1 MTRLFNDPAAFADEM
16 TDGFVAAH
24 AHRVRAVPGGVVRST
39 AVPPARVA
47 VVVGGGS
54 GHYPAFAGLVGPGL
68 ADAAVIGNVFASPSA
83 RQVASVARAVEQ
95 GGGIL
100 LTYGNYAGDCLNF
113 DAAQDELRAAGL
125 PVETVRVT
133 DDIFSAPATE
143 RDKRRGIAGDLV
155 VFKIAGAAAAE
166 GRSLAEV
173 TGLARRA
180 NDRTYTMGVAF
191 SGCTLPGAPAPLFTV
206 PAGRM
211 AIGLGIHGEPGFAE
225 VDLPTADGLADL
237 LVDRLLA
244 ERPEGAGTRAAVLLN
259 GLGSVKNEELFVVYG
274 RVARRLDAAGVAVVA
289 PEVGELCTSF
299 DMAGVSL
306 TLAWLD
312 DELERLWLAPAD
324 AAGFHRGT
332 VHAVPV
338 GRGTVHAVP
347 VAARHGEVAA
357 GTTEL
362 PVADEGSRLAAA
374 TAVDILAAI
383 AATVDEHADELG
395 RIDAVA
401 GDGDHG
407 IGMRRGATAAV
418 AAARGAYER
427 GAGVGSL
434 LVAAAEAWSGR
445 AGGTSGAL
453 WGIALRRIGETLGD
467 TGAPTPGTM
476 ARALRAARDGICA
489 AGGAEPGDKTMVDAL
504 VPLDVAFAAAARDG
518 SSATEAWDAAAS
530 AAEKAADDTRN
541 LLPRKGRA
549 RPHADRSL
557 GTPDAGAVSLSLI
570 ARTVH
575 SVLTERSS
583 QFHRPAAASTAGMGA
598 AFASCVATRWS
609 VFDASVVS
617 LSNRTR

>member
-24 AHRVRAVPGGVVRST
+24 AHRVRAVPGGVVT
-39 AVPPARVA
+39 NTGTPPGRVA

-68 ADAAVIGNVFASPSA
+68 ADGAVVGNVFASPSA
-83 RQVASVARAVEQ
+83 RQVATVARAVDH

-125 PVETVRVT
+125 AVETVRVT

-155 VFKIAGAAAAE
+155 VFKVAGAAAAE

-173 TGLARRA
+173 TALARRA

-191 SGCTLPGAPAPLFTV
+191 SGCTLPGAGTPLFTV

-237 LVDRLLA
+237 LVDRLLE
-244 ERPEGAGTRAAVLLN
+244 ERPADAGTRAAVLLN

-274 RVARRLDAAGVAVVA
+274 RVARRLEVAGVAVVA

-324 AAGFHRGT
+324 AAGFHRAT
-332 VHAVPV
+332 VHAVP
-338 GRGTVHAVP
+338 
-347 VAARHGEVAA
+347 AAASRVEVAA
-357 GTTEL
+357 EAMETL
-362 PVADEGSRLAAA
+362 VADAGSRRAAG
-374 TAVDILAAI
+374 TAVEVLAAI
-383 AATVDEHADELG
+383 AGTVDEHADELG

-407 IGMRRGATAAV
+407 IGMQRGATAAV
-418 AAARGAYER
+418 AAARVAYGR

-434 LVAAAEAWSGR
+434 LTAAAEAWAGR

-467 TGAPTPGTM
+467 TGEPTPVTM
-476 ARALRAARDGICA
+476 ALALRAARDGICA
-489 AGGAEPGDKTMVDAL
+489 AGGAGPGDKTMVDAL
-504 VPLDVAFAAAARDG
+504 IPLDVAYAAAARDG
-518 SSATEAWDAAAS
+518 ASATDAWDAAAS

-549 RPHADRSL
+549 RPHAERSL

-575 SVLTERSS
+575 SVLIERN
-583 QFHRPAAASTAGMGA
+583 
-598 AFASCVATRWS
+598 TR
-609 VFDASVVS
+609 
-617 LSNRTR
+617 